1 MIIELKNA
9 KKEFKDGKNSVI
21 TPLNNIDFAVETN
34 EYVVIM
40 GPSGAGKSTMLN
52 VIGCIDSLTSG
63 EYLLEGKNIETYTQS
78 QRAEIR
84 NSCFGYVLQNHGL
97 ISYRNVFDN
106 VSIPLMFNKNIK
118 EKEYKEKIEAALTS
132 VGMQDYRKK
141 YINELSGGQKQRVA
155 IARAL
160 VNDPKIILA
169 DEPTGA
175 LDFKNKMLILKLLF
189 DLKEKNKTLIMVT
202 HDTEVANEF
211 SDRFIFSVDGKLKRM
226 E

>member
-21 TPLNNIDFAVETN
+21 TPLNNIDFAVEKN

-52 VIGCIDSLTSG
+52 
-63 EYLLEGKNIETYTQS
+63 LLEGKNIETYTQS

>member
-21 TPLNNIDFAVETN
+21 TPLNNIDFAVEKN

>member
-1 MIIELKNA
+1 
-9 KKEFKDGKNSVI
+9 
-21 TPLNNIDFAVETN
+21 
-34 EYVVIM
+34 
-40 GPSGAGKSTMLN
+40 
-52 VIGCIDSLTSG
+52 
-63 EYLLEGKNIETYTQS
+63 
-78 QRAEIR
+78 
-84 NSCFGYVLQNHGL
+84 
-97 ISYRNVFDN
+97 
-106 VSIPLMFNKNIK
+106 
-118 EKEYKEKIEAALTS
+118 
-132 VGMQDYRKK
+132 MQDYRKK